1 MRPTKRTLRRVRA
14 HKCNALSPHYAFK
27 EMTTLLSQRL
37 IDARRQHLTLDA
49 LPPEQTPADAAAAYT
64 IQHDI
69 LRVLEAPI
77 GGWKIGAKSDSG
89 PIQGAPLPAGDLHA
103 DGARLPREAFTPLG
117 LELEIAFRFGRRFE
131 PSATPYS
138 EAEVRAG
145 IGSIGAAIEI
155 VASRYAGWPNVDK
168 LAQLADLQNH
178 GALIVGE
185 FTPYH
190 EDFPCVAPQL
200 RFFFEG
206 EDAVKATPANPAG
219 DPRRLL
225 TWLVN
230 HATSRGIVVT
240 PEMVVTTGSYTGM
253 FFPQS
258 AGTACGHIEGLAP
271 LSLTL
276 Y

>member
-1 MRPTKRTLRRVRA
+1 
-14 HKCNALSPHYAFK
+14 
-27 EMTTLLSQRL
+27 MTTSLSQRL
-37 IDARRQHLTLDA
+37 ADARRHHLTLDA
-49 LPPEQTPADAAAAYT
+49 LPPEQTPADGAAAYA

-69 LRVLEAPI
+69 LRVLDAPI

-89 PIQGAPLPAGDLHA
+89 PIQGAPLPANDLHA
-103 DGARLPREAFTPLG
+103 DGARLPREAFAPLG

-131 PSATPYS
+131 PSTTPYS
-138 EAEVRAG
+138 EAEVHAG
-145 IGSIGAAIEI
+145 IGSFGATIEI

-185 FTPYH
+185 FTPYR
-190 EDFPCVAPQL
+190 EDFPFVAPSL
-200 RFFFEG
+200 RFSFEG
-206 EDAVKATPANPAG
+206 HDVVETTPANPAG

-230 HATSRGIVVT
+230 HATSRGIAIT

-253 FFPQS
+253 FCPQS
-258 AGTACGHIEGLAP
+258 AGTANGRIEGLAP
-271 LSLTL
+271 ISLTL

>member
-1 MRPTKRTLRRVRA
+1 
-14 HKCNALSPHYAFK
+14 
-27 EMTTLLSQRL
+27 MTTPLSQRL
-37 IDARRQHLTLDA
+37 ADARRNHLTLDA
-49 LPPEQTPADAAAAYT
+49 LPLEQTPADGAAAYA

-69 LRVLEAPI
+69 FRILDAPI

-89 PIQGAPLPAGDLHA
+89 PIQGAPLPASDLHA
-103 DGARLPREAFTPLG
+103 DGARLPREAFAPLG

-131 PSATPYS
+131 PSTTPYS
-138 EAEVRAG
+138 EADVHAG
-145 IGSIGAAIEI
+145 IGSIGATIEI
-155 VASRYAGWPNVDK
+155 VASRYDGWPNVDK

-185 FTPYH
+185 FTPYR
-190 EDFPCVAPQL
+190 EDFPFVAPL
-200 RFFFEG
+200 ARFTFEG
-206 EDAVKATPANPAG
+206 RDVVEATPANPAG

-230 HATSRGIVVT
+230 HATSRGIAVT
-240 PEMVVTTGSYTGM
+240 PEMVVTAGSYTGM

-258 AGTACGHIEGLAP
+258 AGTASGLIEGLAP
-271 LSLTL
+271 ISLTL

>member
-1 MRPTKRTLRRVRA
+1 
-14 HKCNALSPHYAFK
+14 
-27 EMTTLLSQRL
+27 MTTSLSQRL
-37 IDARRQHLTLDA
+37 ADARRHHLTLDA
-49 LPPEQTPADAAAAYT
+49 LPPEQTPADAATAYA

-69 LRVLEAPI
+69 LRVLGAPI

-89 PIQGAPLPAGDLHA
+89 PIQGAPLPANDLHA
-103 DGARLPREAFTPLG
+103 DGARLPRAVFAPLG

-131 PSATPYS
+131 PSTTPYS
-138 EAEVRAG
+138 ETDVRAG
-145 IGSIGAAIEI
+145 IGSIGATIEI

-185 FTPYH
+185 FMPYR
-190 EDFPCVAPQL
+190 EDFPFVAPSA
-200 RFFFEG
+200 RFSFEG
-206 EDAVKATPANPAG
+206 RDVVETTPANPAG
-219 DPRRLL
+219 DPQRLL

-230 HATSRGIVVT
+230 HATSRGIAVT

-258 AGTACGHIEGLAP
+258 AGTASGRIEGLAP
-271 LSLTL
+271 IRLTL